1 MYLHQLI
8 KNMFSALQLSPTTV
22 CLLKQAFGTFDVC
35 LARPKDCP
43 TDIVRPLAAQLVVD
57 WTVDQFCLY
66 GLVRIG
72 P

>member
-22 CLLKQAFGTFDVC
+22 CLMKQAFGTFDVC
-35 LARPKDCP
+35 LGRPKDCP

-57 WTVDQFCLY
+57 
-66 GLVRIG
+66 
-72 P
+72 